1 MSCKSL
7 GLLNALEDTP
17 YRFLMAFETIYS
29 KIFIFYEI
37 IPHRNISIP
46 LGHLICFFNIFL
58 RISFSIPSSCSNT
71 ISSIPSN
78 FCVTFIKSSVA

>member
-46 LGHLICFFNIFL
+46 LGH
-58 RISFSIPSSCSNT
+58 
-71 ISSIPSN
+71 
-78 FCVTFIKSSVA
+78 